1 MKSNNTHLNILISYA
16 YCGINKSFNELVLTE
31 SMKGTTNVMI
41 DSGAFTIHNSK
52 KKSKLTLDSYCEY
65 LEHNAHKCEK
75 YVMLDVIR
83 NDEKTKVNYET
94 MLSRGFNPMFVFT
107 EHDNDWEYL
116 KSAVG
121 NQRHLCVAG
130 GVTNKG
136 DWMFKRYQDVA
147 KHTNALSHGL
157 GFVKY
162 PQMYQLPLHS
172 VDSSSWVQSSQVFG
186 NIAWFDNGIKSL
198 NHKDILRGKKKIP
211 YKLKQILEQFKI
223 TPKMFSDVENHKG
236 SKSIATLINTTAYIE
251 YQKYS
256 KRLGLDL
263 FLAIANSSQARSV
276 LFLNEEMSKETLTY
290 EKYKKLKLT
299 N

>member
-1 MKSNNTHLNILISYA
+1 MKLNNTHLNILISYA
-16 YCGINKSFNELVLTE
+16 YCGTNKSFNELVLTE
-31 SMKGTTNVMI
+31 SLKGNANVMI
-41 DSGAFTIHNSK
+41 DSGAFTIHNAK
-52 KKSKLTLDSYCEY
+52 KKSKLNLDSYCEY
-65 LEHNAHKCEK
+65 LERNAHKCEK

-83 NDEKTKVNYET
+83 NDEKTKRNYEM

-116 KSAVG
+116 KGAVN

-147 KHTNALSHGL
+147 KQTNALSHGL

-172 VDSSSWVQSSQVFG
+172 VDSSSWHQSAQVFG
-186 NIAWFDNGIKSL
+186 TLSYFDNGIKGISYR
-198 NHKDILRGKKKIP
+198 DILKGKKKIP
-211 YKLKQILEQFKI
+211 EKLQFILEKLEI
-223 TPKMFSDVENHKG
+223 TPKMFSNIENHKG
-236 SKSIATLINTTAYIE
+236 SKSIATLVNTTAYIQ

-256 KRLGLDL
+256 KRLGVNL
-263 FLAIANSSQARSV
+263 FLAVANSSQAKSV
-276 LFLNEEMSKETLTY
+276 FFHNEELSKGTLTY
-290 EKYKKLKLT
+290 EKYKQIKL
-299 N
+299 

>member
-16 YCGINKSFNELVLTE
+16 YCGTSKSFNDLVLTE
-31 SMKGTTNVMI
+31 SVKGNANVMI
-41 DSGAFTIHNSK
+41 DSGAFTIHNAK

-116 KSAVG
+116 KDAVKK
-121 NQRHLCVAG
+121 QPHLCVAG

-147 KHTNALSHGL
+147 KNTNALSHGL
-157 GFVKY
+157 GFVKF

-172 VDSSSWVQSSQVFG
+172 VDSSSWVQSSQVYG
-186 NIAWFDNGIKSL
+186 ILSYFDEGIKGTAYR
-198 NHKDILRGKKKIP
+198 DILKGKKKIP
-211 YKLKQILEQFKI
+211 YKLQMLLEQLKI
-223 TPKMFSDVENHKG
+223 TPKMFSDLENHKG
-236 SKSIATLINTTAYIE
+236 SKSIAVLVNTMAYIE

-256 KRLGLDL
+256 KRLGLNL
-263 FLAIANSSQARSV
+263 FLAIANSLQANTI
-276 LFLNEEMSKETLTY
+276 FYLNEEMMKGTLTY
-290 EKYKKLKLT
+290 EKFKTIKL
-299 N
+299 